1 MIRAT
6 TLFVSFFLVLIS
18 SALAETYPEVLFE
31 NSMLGGSYAYSA
43 IHHEGGSWVE
53 NVGGRLPVSDSIY
66 FTPGNALSLK
76 YTALQQGNWYAQI
89 VYPYASNH
97 YRPESTDV
105 LTFKLYVVSNTK
117 SSALPKLAIYQQDT
131 LSSSVDL
138 ANYITDFQTN
148 MWLNVRLPVRDIHGV
163 RMDEAIDGIRFSQGA
178 GDNGTH
184 WLYIDQIEF
193 LPAKPPRVKLS
204 SPAVLSAAKAY
215 DRHVDL
221 TWQLPLTPSIRYIKI
236 YRSEDN
242 THFDPVAIRPIF
254 VQKCTDFVPYSNKT
268 YYYKIAWVDYDYLE
282 SPFSEVIEASP
293 KTANNEALLDV
304 VQAAHFNYFWERAEV
319 NSGMHV
325 ARFGVDD
332 ATVSVKE
339 TGLGILS
346 YVVGAERGFVS
357 RSSVRNRL
365 QRILNF
371 LDKVERYNG
380 VFPAKIDGR
389 TGKGV
394 FAVDTI
400 PEADLE
406 ATAFLMQG
414 LLVAKQYFEGDGD
427 KAHLLTEKI
436 DTLWSE
442 VAWNQ
447 FVIEG
452 QENILLDRWS
462 PVVGFRDALP
472 LGGFNVDFICYI
484 LALASPQFA
493 LGPEAYTEGLGIHR
507 KLADSTHALELV
519 GNPAFS
525 VQLQQEND
533 PVLPHYVEF
542 PYTSD
547 STVYGLPITVGS
559 VDTSLLE
566 AYKPFLAF
574 DPRNKKDKFV
584 NYFANNVNL
593 AKAYQ
598 RRDNEH
604 RCCGF
609 SKDIWGMEAVVDTTD
624 SLSDT
629 LYTVNPAIASASYG
643 YMPAEAMQSIRAF
656 YDEFGQALFTEY
668 GFRKWIAIN
677 DNALADEYDAM
688 NQAAVVVMIENGRS
702 GLIWK
707 LFSDHPDIK
716 KVIENHFSVE

>member
-6 TLFVSFFLVLIS
+6 TLSFYFFFVSAF
-18 SALAETYPEVLFE
+18 SAIAETYPEVLFE
-31 NSMLGGSYAYSA
+31 NSVLPGSYAYSQV
-43 IHHEGGSWVE
+43 HYEGGSWME
-53 NVGGRLPVSDSIY
+53 NVGGRLPVSDSVY

-76 YTALQQGNWYAQI
+76 YTASPEGHWYAQI
-89 VYPYASNH
+89 DYPNSSNH
-97 YRPESTDV
+97 YQPKADDV
-105 LTFKLYVVSNTK
+105 LTFKLFVASDTE
-117 SSALPKLAIYQQDT
+117 SGALPRIALRQKDT
-131 LSSSVDL
+131 LSNFIDL
-138 ANYITDFQTN
+138 AKYVVDFQQN
-148 MWLNVRLPVRDIHGV
+148 MWLNVRLPLRVIGGL
-163 RMDEAIDGIRFSQGA
+163 RMDEAIDGVRFSQGT

-204 SPAVLSAAKAY
+204 SPAVLSTAKAY

-242 THFDPVAIRPIF
+242 THFEPVAIRPIF
-254 VQKCTDFVPYSNKT
+254 VQKCTDFVPHSNKT

-282 SPFSEVIEASP
+282 SPFSNIVEASP
-293 KTANNEALLDV
+293 ETSSDEALLDA

-319 NSGMHV
+319 NSGMHS
-325 ARFGVDD
+325 AHFGTDD

-346 YVVGAERGFVS
+346 YIVGVERGFVS
-357 RSSVRNRL
+357 RSLVKSRL
-365 QRILNF
+365 QRIVDF
-371 LDKVERYNG
+371 LGKVERYNG
-380 VFPAKIDGR
+380 AYPAELNGR

-400 PEADLE
+400 PVADLK

-414 LLVAKQYFEGDGD
+414 LLVAQQYFQADSD
-427 KAHLLTEKI
+427 DTDSLTEKI
-436 DTLWSE
+436 DSLWAG

-447 FVIEG
+447 FAIEG
-452 QENILLDRWS
+452 HEHILLDRWS
-462 PVVGFRDALP
+462 PVTGFTEASP
-472 LGGFNVDFICYI
+472 LGGFNADFICYI

-493 LGPEAYTEGLGIHR
+493 LEPDAYARGLGVR
-507 KLADSTHALELV
+507 RTLVDSTQALARADNRV
-519 GNPAFS
+519 FS
-525 VQLQQEND
+525 VKIREGSG
-533 PVLPHYVEF
+533 PSLPSYLEF

-547 STVYGLPITVGS
+547 STVYGLPIAVGT

-574 DPRNKKDKFV
+574 DPRNKKDRFT
-584 NYFANNVNL
+584 NYFVNNVNL

-604 RCCGF
+604 QCCGF
-609 SKDIWGMEAVVDTTD
+609 SKDIWGMETRSDTTD
-624 SLSDT
+624 T
-629 LYTVNPAIASASYG
+629 LVAVNPAIASATYG
-643 YMPAEAMQSIRAF
+643 YLPEDAMRSIRAF
-656 YDEFGQALFTEY
+656 YHQLGPALFTEY
-668 GFRKWIAIN
+668 GFRKWIAIGEN
-677 DNALADEYDAM
+677 TLADEYDAM

-702 GLIWK
+702 GLIWD

-716 KVIENHFSVE
+716 KVIENHFSIE